1 MKLLG
6 KILFGIIVMFF
17 GLSLFRCSQQSAFT
31 EAVSYEADKA
41 IKNNDYTFF
50 KSIFKERAKDDL
62 LSEVVKDENDE
73 VLFNLNLFLVGS
85 ENNSSIIF
93 LLDDYNKDPRPES
106 LKLAVKTNKEEA
118 LEYEL
123 VSIGKEN
130 WYLQWLH
137 LDSLY
142 LNQTFIEDILD
153 FKIKDGDKV
162 IYDFNDELNP
172 LITANEANIKDY
184 VKKTNVATS
193 YGKEF
198 VSKDTAV
205 LNELVSAKGTEKTYK
220 QTFNVTLD
228 KETDKDVYIIGNFNN
243 YNLTDKTYELTK
255 DKKNKLSYKGTFDIT
270 TDDKELYYYVLVGDE
285 VISENGVAKLF
296 TRTYVNKDTNLL
308 DVNIETIKPVKLD
321 KFKYKI
327 WIAMIVY
334 LVVVAVLTWAIFL
347 RKKKPIRAR
356 FTKQAPLP
364 QKEEK
369 PLGNLNLRSISDI
382 EERDEDLQVHEKE
395 TIISVPVEDIEEVET
410 TNVEEVETKAVE
422 EETKEK

>member
-1 MKLLG
+1 M
-6 KILFGIIVMFF
+6 
-17 GLSLFRCSQQSAFT
+17 
-31 EAVSYEADKA
+31 
-41 IKNNDYTFF
+41 
-50 KSIFKERAKDDL
+50 
-62 LSEVVKDENDE
+62 
-73 VLFNLNLFLVGS
+73 
-85 ENNSSIIF
+85 
-93 LLDDYNKDPRPES
+93 
-106 LKLAVKTNKEEA
+106 
-118 LEYEL
+118 

-142 LNQTFIEDILD
+142 VNQTFIEDILD
-153 FKIKDGDKV
+153 FKVKDGDKV
-162 IYDFNDELNP
+162 LYDFNDELNP
-172 LITANEANIKDY
+172 LITANEANIQAYIKRQNIAISY
-184 VKKTNVATS
+184 VKETIS
-193 YGKEF
+193 KE
-198 VSKDTAV
+198 TAV
-205 LNELVSAKGTEKTYK
+205 LDEKVSLKGTSQTYK
-220 QTFNVTLD
+220 QTFNITLD
-228 KETDKDVYIIGNFNN
+228 ETTDKEVYVIGNFNN

>member
-1 MKLLG
+1 MKILG

-106 LKLAVKTNKEEA
+106 LKLTVKTNKEEA

-243 YNLTDKTYELTK
+243 YDLTNKTYELTK
-255 DKKNKLSYKGTFDIT
+255 DKKDKLSYKGTFDIT
-270 TDDKELYYYVLVGDE
+270 TDDKELYYYVLVGDTI
-285 VISENGVAKLF
+285 VSENGNPKQFV
-296 TRTYVNKDTNLL
+296 RTYVSKDTDLI
-308 DVNIETIKPVKLD
+308 DVNIETVKPIKLNKYQ
-321 KFKYKI
+321 YKI
-327 WIAMIVY
+327 WVAMIVY
-334 LVVVAVLTWAIFL
+334 LVVVALLTWAIFL
-347 RKKKPIRAR
+347 RKKRPTRAR
-356 FTKQAPLP
+356 YSKQAPVP
-364 QKEEK
+364 QKEPER
-369 PLGNLNLRSISDI
+369 PRENLNLRSISDV
-382 EERDEDLQVHEKE
+382 EERDEELQVHEKE
-395 TIISVPVEDIEEVET
+395 TIIFVPVEDIEEVE
-410 TNVEEVETKAVE
+410 NAVE
-422 EETKEK
+422 EETKEE

>member
-1 MKLLG
+1 MKILG

-106 LKLAVKTNKEEA
+106 LKLTVKTNKEEA

-153 FKIKDGDKV
+153 FKVKDGDKV

-243 YNLTDKTYELTK
+243 YDLTNKTYELTK
-255 DKKNKLSYKGTFDIT
+255 DKKDKLSYKGTFDIT
-270 TDDKELYYYVLVGDE
+270 TDDKELYYYVLVGDTI
-285 VISENGVAKLF
+285 VSENGNPKQFV
-296 TRTYVNKDTNLL
+296 RTYVSKDTDLI
-308 DVNIETIKPVKLD
+308 DVNIETVKPIKLNKYQ
-321 KFKYKI
+321 YKI
-327 WIAMIVY
+327 WVAMIVY
-334 LVVVAVLTWAIFL
+334 LVVVALLTWAIFL
-347 RKKKPIRAR
+347 RKKRPTRAR
-356 FTKQAPLP
+356 YSKQAPIP
-364 QKEEK
+364 QKEPER
-369 PLGNLNLRSISDI
+369 PRENLNLRSISDV
-382 EERDEDLQVHEKE
+382 EERDEELQVHEKE
-395 TIISVPVEDIEEVET
+395 TIISVPVADIEEVE
-410 TNVEEVETKAVE
+410 NAVE
-422 EETKEK
+422 EETKEE